1 LPRYAEI
8 GNSDYDPLSGHV
20 VEQKQK
26 NMTSV
31 NLQSGLGRGMVSLA
45 LMGVVALTGCN
56 NSESASTS
64 DAAETA
70 NPSQLVVALLPDED
84 AATIIQDNE
93 GLASYLETSLDKEIE
108 LVVTTDYSSMI
119 EAVSN
124 GRLDLAY
131 FGPLS
136 YVLAKTK
143 SDIEPFAARVTDGS
157 TTYTSVIIGNAEA
170 GIDQLADIEGATVA
184 FGDPASTS
192 SRLFPELT
200 LAEAGLQAGENYEA
214 VFLGAHDA
222 VALAVQN
229 GNAQAGGLSRPIF
242 DSLVQAGTIDPA
254 QVNVIAE
261 SEPIPQYPWTMRSDL
276 DPDLKQQI
284 RTTFLNIEDDS
295 VLTPFKA
302 DGFAA
307 MQDSDYDGIRKA
319 GETLGLDLG
328 EFVQ

>member
-1 LPRYAEI
+1 
-8 GNSDYDPLSGHV
+8 
-20 VEQKQK
+20 
-26 NMTSV
+26 
-31 NLQSGLGRGMVSLA
+31 MVSVRLNQGIVC
-45 LMGVVALTGCN
+45 LLGLVALVGC
-56 NSESASTS
+56 SGSQTAAPSSDDVTAKES
-64 DAAETA
+64 
-70 NPSQLVVALLPDED
+70 PSKLVVALLPDEN
-84 AATIIQDNE
+84 AATVIQDNE
-93 GLASYLETSLDKEIE
+93 GLAKHLETSLGKEIE

-119 EAVSN
+119 EAASN

-143 SDIEPFAARVTDGS
+143 SDLEPFAARLKDGS
-157 TTYTSVIIGNAEA
+157 TTYTSIIIGNVDA
-170 GIDQLADIEGATVA
+170 GVDEFADIDGKTVA

-200 LAEAGLQAGENYEA
+200 LADADLKSGENYEA

-242 DSLVQAGTIDPA
+242 ESLVEEGTIDPEK
-254 QVNVIAE
+254 VTIIAE
-261 SEPIPQYPWTMRSDL
+261 SEPIPQYPWTMRADL
-276 DPDLKQQI
+276 DPELKEEI
-284 RTTFLNIEDDS
+284 RTAFLDLNDEA
-295 VLTPFKA
+295 VLGPFKA

-307 MQDSDYDGIRKA
+307 MADKDYDGIRKA
-319 GETLGLDLG
+319 GDILGLDLG

>member
-1 LPRYAEI
+1 MRLKPGI
-8 GNSDYDPLSGHV
+8 
-20 VEQKQK
+20 
-26 NMTSV
+26 
-31 NLQSGLGRGMVSLA
+31 VSLVLLSLAA
-45 LMGVVALTGCN
+45 LAGC
-56 NSESASTS
+56 SGPDSATN
-64 DAAETA
+64 DAERA

-84 AATIIQDNE
+84 AATVVQDNE
-93 GLASYLETSLDKEIE
+93 GLATYLEENLEKEIE

-119 EAVSN
+119 EAASN

-143 SDIEPFAARVTDGS
+143 SDIEPFAARLRDGS
-157 TTYTSVIIGNAEA
+157 TTYTSIIIGNAEA
-170 GIDQLADIEGATVA
+170 GVSNMTDIAGKTVA

-200 LAEAGLQAGENYEA
+200 LAEAGFTAGEDYEA

-229 GNAQAGGLSRPIF
+229 GNADAGGLSRPIF
-242 DSLVQAGTIDPA
+242 NSLVEEGTIDPA
-254 QVNVIAE
+254 KVTIISE

-276 DPDLKQQI
+276 DTDLKEEIQAV
-284 RTTFLNIEDDS
+284 FLNIDDDS

-307 MQDSDYDGIRKA
+307 VDDADYDGIRRA

>member
-1 LPRYAEI
+1 
-8 GNSDYDPLSGHV
+8 
-20 VEQKQK
+20 
-26 NMTSV
+26 
-31 NLQSGLGRGMVSLA
+31 MVSIVWKQGIAWLA
-45 LMGVVALTGCN
+45 LTNVVALIGCSPDN
-56 NSESASTS
+56 VATQDLEK
-64 DAAETA
+64 A
-70 NPSQLVVALLPDED
+70 NPARLVVALLPDED
-84 AATIIQDNE
+84 AASIIQDNM
-93 GLASYLETSLDKEIE
+93 GLETHLENSLNKDIE

-119 EAVSN
+119 EAASN

-136 YVLAKTK
+136 YVLAKAK
-143 SDIEPFAARVTDGS
+143 SDIEPFAARLRNGT

-170 GIDQLADIEGATVA
+170 GVDEFADIAGATVA

-200 LAEAGLQAGENYEA
+200 LSEAGLNSGEAYEA

-222 VALAVQN
+222 VAIAVQN

-242 DSLVQAGTIDPA
+242 DALIEEGIIDPA
-254 QVNVIAE
+254 KVSVIAE

-276 DPDLKQQI
+276 DPELKAQI
-284 RTTFLNIEDDS
+284 RSAFLNLQDES
-295 VLTPFKA
+295 VLDPFKA

-307 MQDSDYDGIRKA
+307 VDNADYDGIRKA
-319 GETLGLDLG
+319 GEILGLDLD

>member
-1 LPRYAEI
+1 MVGI
-8 GNSDYDPLSGHV
+8 GF
-20 VEQKQK
+20 KQGL
-26 NMTSV
+26 TSV
-31 NLQSGLGRGMVSLA
+31 FLV
-45 LMGVVALTGCN
+45 GVVALVGCT
-56 NSESASTS
+56 SSDSSTV
-64 DAAETA
+64 DAA
-70 NPSQLVVALLPDED
+70 NPSKLVVALLPDED
-84 AATIIQDNE
+84 AATVVQDNE
-93 GLASYLETSLDKEIE
+93 GLAKHLEETLDKEIE

-119 EAVSN
+119 EAASN

-143 SDIEPFAARVTDGS
+143 SDLEPFAARLKEGS
-157 TTYTSVIIGNAEA
+157 TTYTSIIIGNVDA
-170 GIDQLADIEGATVA
+170 GMDEFTDIEGKTVA

-200 LAEAGLQAGENYEA
+200 LANAELKSGENYEA

-229 GNAQAGGLSRPIF
+229 GNAEAGGLSRPIF
-242 DSLVQAGTIDPA
+242 ESLVAEGTIDPNK
-254 QVNVIAE
+254 VTIIAE

-276 DPDLKQQI
+276 DPALKEEI
-284 RTTFLNIEDDS
+284 RTAFLDLNDEA
-295 VLTPFKA
+295 VLIPVKA

-307 MQDSDYDGIRKA
+307 MEDKDYDGIRKA
-319 GETLGLDLG
+319 GDILGLDLG

>member
-1 LPRYAEI
+1 
-8 GNSDYDPLSGHV
+8 
-20 VEQKQK
+20 
-26 NMTSV
+26 
-31 NLQSGLGRGMVSLA
+31 MVSISLKQGITSIC
-45 LMGVVALTGCN
+45 LMGTVALLVGC
-56 NSESASTS
+56 SGSDLSA
-64 DAAETA
+64 DDKA
-70 NPSQLVVALLPDED
+70 NPSKLVVALLPDED
-84 AATIIQDNE
+84 AATIIQDNQ
-93 GLASYLETSLDKEIE
+93 GLAQHLEDMLDKEIE

-119 EAVSN
+119 EAASN

-143 SDIEPFAARVTDGS
+143 SDLEPFAARLKDGS
-157 TTYTSVIIGNAEA
+157 TTYTSIIIGNVDA
-170 GIDQLADIEGATVA
+170 GINEVADIEGKTVA

-200 LAEAGLQAGENYEA
+200 LAEANLKSGENYQA

-242 DSLVQAGTIDPA
+242 ASLVEAGTIDPEK
-254 QVNVIAE
+254 VTIIAE
-261 SEPIPQYPWTMRSDL
+261 SAPIPQYPWTLRSDL
-276 DPDLKQQI
+276 DPELKQEI
-284 RTTFLNIEDDS
+284 RTAFLDLNDQA
-295 VLTPFKA
+295 VLGPFKA

-307 MQDSDYDGIRKA
+307 MKDADYDSIRKA
-319 GETLGLDLG
+319 GTVLGLDLG